1 MLSFSPP
8 WLICCPF
15 LFWQASAKG
24 TGFWFQL
31 GCSFCLTVSTGIER
45 VRHLHALLGICFGAL
60 AWVSQFCY
68 LGNPATSPSLA
79 CCPCLAASGA
89 WVQVLFLPWFK
100 ARNRWGMSYLPMLL
114 AKLHSLVPG
123 CLSWLEVHVPALSAY
138 KLISLMNKLGC
149 VIYIAFWCEK
159 NCNLHIGYIAL
170 HKQVHC
176 TPSSLLLWFRRKIL
190 IGRTSHVSLYFWC
203 FILLTGN
210 SGTLQPR
217 LLVWRL
223 WWRTRC
229 SSLQVKLLQSCRVMK
244 MLACQRTPTK
254 HAPNSR
260 QLLT

>member
-138 KLISLMNKLGC
+138 KLISLMNKLGY
-149 VIYIAFWCEK
+149 VIYIAFWCGK

-170 HKQVHC
+170 HKQVTAPLAVC
-176 TPSSLLLWFRRKIL
+176 FYGFAVKFWLEARATFPFISDASYCSQATQERCN
-190 IGRTSHVSLYFWC
+190 HVSWFGAFDEGLVVHRSKWSYFRVA
-203 FILLTGN
+203 G
-210 SGTLQPR
+210 S
-217 LLVWRL
+217 WR
-223 WWRTRC
+223 C
-229 SSLQVKLLQSCRVMK
+229 
-244 MLACQRTPTK
+244 
-254 HAPNSR
+254 
-260 QLLT
+260 